1 MTELK
6 SNLVALKKN
15 EVIEEVKVRAAKGED
30 PAKILIEG
38 QEAMKIIGDKFQSG
52 EFFLAEL
59 ILSSVI
65 FKAIAAELKP
75 YIGESGAQE
84 MVAKIILVT
93 LKGDIHDLG
102 KDLFGDLLRARNFE
116 VIDLGVDI
124 DPSTV
129 IEKVRGVKPDFLGFS
144 ALMTTTFEVMDQT
157 AKMLEKEGLRSGLK
171 LMIGGGVTTSQ
182 VKEMIGAD
190 FQTRDAIEGV
200 NFCEQFVSGGK

>member
-6 SNLVALKKN
+6 SNLIALKKA
-15 EVIEEVKVRAAKGED
+15 EVLEEVKFRAAKGED
-30 PAKILIEG
+30 PTKILIEG

-75 YIGESGAQE
+75 YLGECGSQK
-84 MVAKIILVT
+84 MVAKIILAT
-93 LKGDIHDLG
+93 LKGDIHDIG

-116 VIDLGVDI
+116 VIDIGVDV
-124 DPSTV
+124 DPSV
-129 IEKVRGVKPDFLGFS
+129 VVEKVKEVKPEFLGFS
-144 ALMTTTFEVMDQT
+144 ALMTTTFKVMNET
-157 AKMLEKEGLRSGLK
+157 AKMLEEVGLRSGLQ

-190 FQTRDAIEGV
+190 FQTLDAMEGV
-200 NFCEQFVSGGK
+200 NWCENFVSGGK

>member
-6 SNLVALKKN
+6 SNLVALKRD
-15 EVIEEVKVRAAKGED
+15 EVLEEVKVRAAKGED
-30 PAKILIEG
+30 PAKILVEG
-38 QEAMKIIGDKFQSG
+38 QEAMKIIGDKFQAG
-52 EFFLAEL
+52 DFFLAEL

-75 YIGESGAQE
+75 YLGESGAQD

-93 LKGDIHDLG
+93 LKGDIHDIG

-124 DPSTV
+124 NPSVV
-129 IEKVRGVKPDFLGFS
+129 IEKVRDVKPDFLGFS
-144 ALMTTTFEVMDQT
+144 ALMTTTFEVMNET
-157 AKMLEKEGLRSGLK
+157 AKMLEKEGLRSGLQ

-190 FQTRDAIEGV
+190 FQTLDAMEGV

>member
-6 SNLVALKKN
+6 SNLIALKKA
-15 EVIEEVKVRAAKGED
+15 EVLEEVKVRAAKGED
-30 PAKILIEG
+30 PAMILIEG

-65 FKAIAAELKP
+65 FKGIAAELKP
-75 YIGESGAQE
+75 YLGESGSQK
-84 MVAKIILVT
+84 MVAKIIVVT
-93 LKGDIHDLG
+93 LKGDIHDIG

-116 VIDLGVDI
+116 VIDLGVDVH
-124 DPSTV
+124 PSV
-129 IEKVRGVKPDFLGFS
+129 VVEKVREVKPDFLGFS
-144 ALMTTTFEVMDQT
+144 ALMTTTFKVMNET
-157 AKMLEKEGLRSGLK
+157 AKMLEEEGLKSGLQ

-190 FQTRDAIEGV
+190 FQTLDAMEGV
-200 NFCEQFVSGGK
+200 NYCEQFVSGGK

>member
-6 SNLVALKKN
+6 SNLIALKKA
-15 EVIEEVKVRAAKGED
+15 EVLEEVKFRAAKGED
-30 PAKILIEG
+30 PTKILIEG

-75 YIGESGAQE
+75 YLGESGSQK
-84 MVAKIILVT
+84 MVAKIILAT
-93 LKGDIHDLG
+93 LKGDIHDIG

-116 VIDLGVDI
+116 VIDIGVDV
-124 DPSTV
+124 DPSV
-129 IEKVRGVKPDFLGFS
+129 VVEKVKEVKPEFLGFS
-144 ALMTTTFEVMDQT
+144 ALMTTTFKVMNET
-157 AKMLEKEGLRSGLK
+157 AKMLEEVGLRSGLQ

-190 FQTRDAIEGV
+190 FQTLDAMEGV
-200 NFCEQFVSGGK
+200 NWCENFVSGGK

>member
-6 SNLVALKKN
+6 NNLIALKKA
-15 EVIEEVKVRAAKGED
+15 EVLDEVKVRAAKGED
-30 PAKILIEG
+30 PTKILIEG

-75 YIGESGAQE
+75 YLGESGSQK
-84 MVAKIILVT
+84 MVAKIILAT
-93 LKGDIHDLG
+93 LKGDIHDIG

-116 VIDLGVDI
+116 VIDIGVDV
-124 DPSTV
+124 DPSV
-129 IEKVRGVKPDFLGFS
+129 VVEKVKEVKPDFLGFS
-144 ALMTTTFEVMDQT
+144 ALMTTTFEVMNKT
-157 AKMLEKEGLRSGLK
+157 AKMLEKEGLRSGLQ

-190 FQTRDAIEGV
+190 FQTLDAMEGV
-200 NFCEQFVSGGK
+200 NYCEQFVSGGK

>member
-1 MTELK
+1 MAELK
-6 SNLVALKKN
+6 SNLVALKKA
-15 EVIEEVKVRAAKGED
+15 EVLEEVKVRAAKGED
-30 PAKILIEG
+30 PAKILVEA

-52 EFFLAEL
+52 DFFMAEL

-75 YIGESGAQE
+75 YLGESGAQD

-93 LKGDIHDLG
+93 LKGDIHDIG

-124 DPSTV
+124 NPSVV
-129 IEKVRGVKPDFLGFS
+129 IEKVRDVKPDFLGFS
-144 ALMTTTFEVMDQT
+144 ALMTTTFEVMNET
-157 AKMLEKEGLRSGLK
+157 AKMLEKEGLRSGLQ

-190 FQTRDAIEGV
+190 FQTLDAMEGV

>member
-1 MTELK
+1 MTDLK
-6 SNLVALKKN
+6 SNLVGLKKA

-75 YIGESGAQE
+75 YLGESGSQK

-93 LKGDIHDLG
+93 LKGDIHDIG

-124 DPSTV
+124 HPNVV
-129 IEKVRGVKPDFLGFS
+129 IKKVRDVEPDFLGFS
-144 ALMTTTFEVMDQT
+144 ALMTTTFEVMNET
-157 AKMLEKEGLRSGLK
+157 AKMLEKEGLRSGLQ

-190 FQTRDAIEGV
+190 FQTLDAMEGV
-200 NFCEQFVSGGK
+200 NYCEQFVSGGE